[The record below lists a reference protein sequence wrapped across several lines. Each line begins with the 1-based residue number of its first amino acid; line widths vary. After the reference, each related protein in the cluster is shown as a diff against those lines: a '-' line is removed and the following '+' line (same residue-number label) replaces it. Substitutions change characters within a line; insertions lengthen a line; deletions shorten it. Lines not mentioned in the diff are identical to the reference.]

1 MSFTFIIVIFKNR
14 SRLYIFGGIVNVLIL
29 GSLLIE
35 IKFTCRTAKPG
46 DETMKNCIKKLK
58 IDYCRK

>member
-1 MSFTFIIVIFKNR
+1 MIIIVIFKNR
-14 SRLYIFGGIVNVLIL
+14 SRLYIFGGIVNVLIQ

-46 DETMKNCIKKLK
+46 DETIK
-58 IDYCRK
+58 I

>member
-1 MSFTFIIVIFKNR
+1 VLLTFIIVIFKNR
-14 SRLYIFGGIVNVLIL
+14 SRLYIFGGIGNVLSL

-46 DETMKNCIKKLK
+46 DETMQI
-58 IDYCRK
+58 